1 MTNNGQ
7 SFLDQ
12 LAAFPPDS
20 FENRFS
26 LVVGRLGLAAALE
39 RNELSLLFEAA
50 YRATLCNIALNG
62 IGSKGG
68 AILSAHEHER
78 SRLEF
83 EFMVSRDV
91 LFASP
96 GWQGL
101 TRADQFALSRIFLSV
116 SVAPK
121 NLAD

>member
-1 MTNNGQ
+1 MTNDGQ

-26 LVVGRLGLAAALE
+26 LVAGRLGLAAALE
-39 RNELSLLFEAA
+39 RNELTLLFDAA
-50 YRATLCNIALNG
+50 YGATLCNIALNG
-62 IGSKGG
+62 IGLKGG
-68 AILSAHEHER
+68 AILAKNEHER
-78 SRLEF
+78 SRLEH
-83 EFMVSRDV
+83 EFLVARDV

-101 TRADQFALSRIFLSV
+101 ARPEQLALSKIFLTV
-116 SVAPK
+116 LVTPEK
-121 NLAD
+121 LAA